1 MKKVALLIFTS
12 LSLCT
17 CKMYVQVFDTN
28 SQDNKIEN
36 DFYTFENDT
45 LKILYSFWSEK
56 GLMIFS
62 IYNKL
67 EKPLYVD
74 WKKSSY
80 IDNSNKLNY
89 WVDEEISKSIAVYGS
104 YYYDGPLL
112 MPGYALSSSASAGI
126 STTRRLERITFIP
139 PKSNYY
145 RSQFYILPIPYFNL
159 DVNSELSIEARSDNP
174 KKKTKVYTKKYSKE
188 NSPLIFRNFLTFS
201 FSEDFKN
208 EFYIDNEFY
217 ISTIRE
223 MDIKH
228 FEFYK
233 MQEKGH
239 FIEKDKD
246 GNYVYI
252 RPYKKE
258 TSFYLR
264 IPKYGSIKSRK

>member
-1 MKKVALLIFTS
+1 MKKIVCIGFFIMTLYS
-12 LSLCT
+12 

-28 SQDNKIEN
+28 SINSKIEN
-36 DFYTFENDT
+36 DCYIFENDT

-89 WVDEEISKSIAVYGS
+89 WVDEEISKSAAVYGS

-112 MPGYALSSSASAGI
+112 KPGYATSATVVAGMSKKERI
-126 STTRRLERITFIP
+126 ERITFIP

-145 RSQFYILPIPYFNL
+145 RSQFYILPIPYFNF
-159 DVNSELSIEARSDNP
+159 DTESEASLMPRNDKP
-174 KKKTKVYTKKYSKE
+174 KKKTKVYSNNFLKE
-188 NSPLIFRNFLTFS
+188 NSPIIFRNFLTFS
-201 FSEDFKN
+201 LSEDFKN

-217 ISTIRE
+217 ISSIKE
-223 MDIKH
+223 MDIRH

-233 MQEKGH
+233 TKGP
-239 FIEKDKD
+239 FIEKDED
-246 GNYVYI
+246 GNYIFI

-258 TSFYLR
+258 TSFYLK